1 VRIQEADGR
10 PYEHIVEIREQSV
23 KVEFNYNT
31 KYKRLKR
38 TKRAKERA
46 AAATE
51 NRNDD
56 EDGPEDAPVTYALGD
71 VLQGDQEVEDWRLTE
86 WSQEDVAAMQEDAY
100 EWIRLDKDFEWI
112 CTVNYSPSPNYMFV
126 QQLQQDNDVV
136 AQIEVRL
143 SRSILLCKANVCR
156 PFNGCQGR
164 HQVHCTHRYSLEH

>member
-51 NRNDD
+51 IRNDD

-71 VLQGDQEVEDWRLTE
+71 ILQGDQEIEDWKLTE
-86 WSQEDVAAMQEDAY
+86 WSQEDLSTMQEEAY

-112 CTVNYSPSPNYMFV
+112 CSVNYSPSPNYMFV

-143 SRSILLCKANVCR
+143 LRRILPTA
-156 PFNGCQGR
+156 G
-164 HQVHCTHRYSLEH
+164 

>member
-1 VRIQEADGR
+1 MRIQEADGR
-10 PYEHIVEIREQSV
+10 PYEHIVEIRESTV

-51 NRNDD
+51 SRNDE
-56 EDGPEDAPVTYALGD
+56 EDGQEDAPVTYALGD
-71 VLQGDQEVEDWRLTE
+71 VLQGDQEIEDWKLTE
-86 WSQEDVAAMQEDAY
+86 WSQEDLSTMQEEAY

-112 CTVNYSPSPNYMFV
+112 CSVNYSPSPDYMFV

-136 AQIEVRL
+136 AQIEV
-143 SRSILLCKANVCR
+143 K
-156 PFNGCQGR
+156 
-164 HQVHCTHRYSLEH
+164 SLGGTLPTVD

>member
-10 PYEHIVEIREQSV
+10 PYEHIVEIREPTV

-38 TKRAKERA
+38 TKRAKERLA

-51 NRNDD
+51 SRNDE
-56 EDGPEDAPVTYALGD
+56 EDGQEDAPVTYALGD
-71 VLQGDQEVEDWRLTE
+71 ILQGDQEIEDWKLTE
-86 WSQEDVAAMQEDAY
+86 WSQEDLSTMQEEAY

-112 CTVNYSPSPNYMFV
+112 CSVNYSPSPDYMFV

-136 AQIEVRL
+136 AQIEVR
-143 SRSILLCKANVCR
+143 
-156 PFNGCQGR
+156 
-164 HQVHCTHRYSLEH
+164 SLGGTLPTLD